1 MTEYVNMT
9 DSISSPHKPPEA
21 SPLEPFGRRL
31 FSHNL
36 TLNRGKTTTLQIN
49 VGLLC
54 NLTCKH
60 CHLEAGPQHLNVMNA
75 QTVDQVT
82 AYAAQNRF
90 ATIDITGGAPELH
103 PHIKDI
109 IAGLAPLAERLLIR
123 TNLIALAG
131 REWERYIALCGK
143 NNAVFIASFPSLN
156 EAQNDAQR
164 GAGSFAR
171 MILALQK
178 LNFLGYGIAGSGLEL
193 NLASNPTGAFLN
205 TSQVQAEK
213 RFHDILQKKWGISF
227 TSLFNFNNVPL
238 GRFRRWLQKTGQLD
252 DYLAKLATLFN
263 PCSVSSIMCRSSVS
277 INWQGYLFDCD
288 FNIASQLY
296 LGGRK
301 IHVTQ
306 TERPP
311 PAGSPIM
318 VGDHCYACTAG
329 AGFTCGGAINA

>member
-1 MTEYVNMT
+1 MTEYVDLT
-9 DSISSPHKPPEA
+9 DSISSRHTAREA
-21 SPLEPFGRRL
+21 SSLEPFGRKL

-54 NLTCKH
+54 NLICKH
-60 CHLEAGPQHLNVMNA
+60 CHLEAGPQRRNVMNA
-75 QTVDQVT
+75 ETVAQVA
-82 AYAAQNRF
+82 AYAAENRF
-90 ATIDITGGAPELH
+90 ATIDITGGAPELN
-103 PHIKDI
+103 PHIEDM
-109 IAGLAPLAERLLIR
+109 IARLAPLTSRLLIR
-123 TNLIALAG
+123 TNLIAVEG
-131 REWERYIALCGK
+131 RQWERYIDLCRK
-143 NNAVFIASFPSLN
+143 NSAVFIASLPSLN

-178 LNFLGYGIAGSGLEL
+178 LNSRGYGIAGSGLEL
-193 NLASNPTGAFLN
+193 NLASNPAGAFLN
-205 TSQVQAEK
+205 TSQAQAEK

-227 TSLFNFNNVPL
+227 TSLYNFNNVPL

-277 INWQGYLFDCD
+277 IDWQGYLFDCD
-288 FNIASQLY
+288 FNIASELY
-296 LGGRK
+296 LGGHK

-306 TERPP
+306 MAGKPL
-311 PAGSPIM
+311 AGSPIM